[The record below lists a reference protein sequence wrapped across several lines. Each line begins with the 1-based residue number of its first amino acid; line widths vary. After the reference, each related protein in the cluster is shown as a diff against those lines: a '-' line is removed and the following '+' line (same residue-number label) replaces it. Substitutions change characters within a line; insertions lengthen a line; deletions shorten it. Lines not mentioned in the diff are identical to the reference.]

1 MAFSLSRR
9 FTSQKNFINLSTSS
23 FSKNRVFTP
32 RRSITTDLSPSEII
46 ESVRQHPSQFV
57 KIAVSDLDGVL
68 RGKYIAK
75 EKFLSSAKG
84 TLGVCSVIFGWD
96 SSDLCYE
103 KESVTGWEAGYPD
116 FPAKLDL
123 QSYRNIPW
131 EDDMPFFMM
140 DVFSS
145 NDAPLE
151 ACPRQTL
158 KRVISNIKKDIGY
171 DAKVGVEFEW
181 FNFSETPKSAAE
193 KNFIGL
199 EPLTPGMFGYSVIRS
214 AQNNAFF
221 QDLLQQLRR
230 FKIPL
235 EGLHTETGPGVYEA
249 AILFTDALEAA
260 DRGIL
265 FKTAVKEIAHKH
277 QIMPSFMAKPSKD
290 LPGCSGHLHE
300 SLHDPE
306 TGKNLFHDDND
317 IYHMSK
323 LFKHFVAGQ
332 LYCLPHIL
340 PLLAPNVN
348 SYKRLVDGYWA
359 PTKPTWGIDNRT
371 VAVRVLS
378 GSAKSS
384 RLEMRVPGSDTN
396 TYLAIA
402 ASLAAGAYGVKNK
415 LELTAPVK
423 GSGYLSPV
431 PRLPRSLI
439 EATEQMKHSPIA
451 AELLGKSFVEHFVLT
466 REHEWEQFRDSVTQ
480 WELKRYFEII

>member
-1 MAFSLSRR
+1 MAFAIHRRLTSQQHLRKLTCFSQQRVFSRR
-9 FTSQKNFINLSTSS
+9 FS
-23 FSKNRVFTP
+23 
-32 RRSITTDLSPSEII
+32 TTDLSPAEIL
-46 ESVRQHPSQFV
+46 EEVRQHPSEFV
-57 KIAVSDLDGVL
+57 KLAVSDLDGIL
-68 RGKYIAK
+68 RGKYVAK

-84 TLGVCSVIFGWD
+84 NVGVCSVIFGWD

-103 KESVTGWEAGYPD
+103 KDSVTGWEAGYPD
-116 FPAKLDL
+116 FPAKIDL
-123 QSYRNIPW
+123 KSYRNIPW
-131 EDDMPFFMM
+131 EGNVPFFLM
-140 DVFSS
+140 DVCSS
-145 NDAPLE
+145 PKDDPLE

-158 KRVISNIKKDIGY
+158 KRVIKNIRQDIGY

-181 FNFSETPKSAAE
+181 FNFLETPKTAAD
-193 KNFIGL
+193 KNYLEL

-221 QDLLQQLRR
+221 HDLLKQLRL

-249 AILFTDALEAA
+249 AIMFCDALEAA

-265 FKTAVKEIAHKH
+265 FKTAVKELGHKH

-306 TGKNLFHDDND
+306 TGKNLFHDEND
-317 IYHMSK
+317 PHHMSK
-323 LFKHFVAGQ
+323 LFKQFIAGQ
-332 LYCLPHIL
+332 LHCLPHIL
-340 PLLAPNVN
+340 PLFAPNVN

-371 VAVRVLS
+371 VAMRALP

-384 RLEMRVPGSDTN
+384 RLEVRVPGSDTN

-402 ASLAAGAYGVKNK
+402 ASLAAGAYGVKNN
-415 LELTAPVK
+415 LPLPDPVK
-423 GSGYLSPV
+423 GSGYLSSA
-431 PRLPRSLI
+431 PRLPRSLHD
-439 EATEQMKHSPIA
+439 ATQKMKDSPIA
-451 AELLGKSFVEHFVLT
+451 NELLGESFVQHFVLT